1 MKTPVLKWQ
10 NLVSSLTILGFTVL
24 ISFVLPVMP
33 VLAIELEIGTQFG
46 ISRLIPDD
54 EDDASTSITYA
65 RFPSGTFLDI
75 GSSPTSFYAM
85 LFPNKRFAIGP
96 EFSFG
101 RTSFS
106 DRYEGERETLSITTV
121 HLGGRAAFFLLNHSG
136 SSPYVFGRV
145 SRTVFS
151 GEEWFFLDDNQV
163 LTSFGGGFGYQLR
176 IGSAFVLRAEGQ
188 YQRLLLSDE
197 DDDADE
203 FSLMIGFGTRFG
215 RQ

>member
-1 MKTPVLKWQ
+1 MKTPILNWKD
-10 NLVSSLTILGFTVL
+10 LVSSLTVLGFTVL
-24 ISFVLPVMP
+24 ISLVLPVMP
-33 VLAIELEIGTQFG
+33 ALAIEFEIGTQFG
-46 ISRLIPDD
+46 ISHLIPDD
-54 EDDASTSITYA
+54 EDDFSTSITYA

-75 GSSPTSFYAM
+75 GSSPTSLYAM

-106 DRYEGERETLSITTV
+106 DEYRGETETLSITTV
-121 HLGGRAAFFLLNHSG
+121 HLGGRAAFFLFNHSG

-151 GEEWFFLDDNQV
+151 GEELFLFNDNKV

-176 IGSAFVLRAEGQ
+176 TGSAFMLRAEGQ

-197 DDDADE
+197 DNDADE
-203 FSLMIGFGTRFG
+203 FSLMVSLGTRFG
-215 RQ
+215 KQ